1 MNNKG
6 YSLLEAI
13 IIVVILGVIAGF
25 MMTSSGLLDGRR
37 TKACADNISSLLEKV
52 RATNL
57 GKDEVTI
64 TIYEDTGKG
73 IKADIVTKVKAK
85 NPSDPDKL
93 SRVTE
98 DVGND
103 NMEISYSTDLSGS
116 SPVLLG
122 SGSMEFSFNRSTG
135 SVKSTTPSGIKC
147 IIVRRGNAEKKIK
160 IYTET
165 GKVSVE

>member
-13 IIVVILGVIAGF
+13 IIVVILGVITGF
-25 MMTSSGLLDGRR
+25 MVTSSGLLDGRR

-64 TIYEDTGKG
+64 NIYEDTGKG